1 MAGVNDLFTDL
12 LARIRTEIPEF
23 QFVHIWNNQL
33 EQLED
38 GLTYAF
44 PFPNCFVE
52 IASPN
57 DYTPIGRGYSTGELV
72 VRIHIGHEEYDA
84 GGGNFEENRSV
95 FSLRNKVVN
104 KLNNY
109 QPIATSSLMRTAE
122 QQDYGHTNVYHYI
135 VEFRCAFIDEWGG
148 WEAQH
153 ETIEAV
159 IEELNTNIAIVAQL
173 ESTFDKTFDKTFN

>member
-1 MAGVNDLFTDL
+1 MAGINDLFTDL
-12 LARIRTEIPEF
+12 LARVRTEIPEF
-23 QFVHIWNNQL
+23 KFVHIWNNQL

-52 IASPN
+52 ITSPN

-84 GGGNFEENRSV
+84 GGGNMEENRSV

-109 QPIATSSLMRTAE
+109 QPIATSSLMRVSE
-122 QQDYGHTNVYHYI
+122 QQDYSHTNVYHYI
-135 VEFRCAFIDEWGG
+135 VDFRCAFIDEWGG

-153 ETIEAV
+153 ETTTGV
-159 IEELNTNIAIVAQL
+159 IEQIIIV
-173 ESTFDKTFDKTFN
+173 EPVPFIENVFDYTFDTTFN